1 MSTVSVGKY
10 GEDAAA
16 EYLAG
21 KGCKILRR
29 NYKAANGEIDIIAK
43 SGKKLMFVEVKTRK
57 NTKFGYAG
65 DAVNYRK
72 QHKIINTARAFVIS
86 YTDYDEISFDVC
98 EVYTEEHR
106 INYIRNCLR
115 LGVIFWNILTVTV
128 THF

>member
-21 KGCKILRR
+21 EGCKILRR

-57 NTKFGYAG
+57 NTNFGYAC

-106 INYIRNCLR
+106 INYIENAF
-115 LGVIFWNILTVTV
+115 VWE
-128 THF
+128 